1 MGRLLQVSDFV
12 FGRTLRVLAKGLEAL
27 TPKNSTVITRWLRPA
42 EIQPGDEVCI
52 FVAYA
57 PGSHVPEH
65 SLFHA
70 RAWANAGFRVVVAVN
85 TNHFDQDP
93 DTSSLDFA
101 SGVLVRE
108 NRGYDFGAWASALS
122 ELPTLKSASILAI
135 ANDSMY
141 GPLNSFITMVDRARS
156 LDADVI
162 GATESTQVLHHFQSF
177 LIFFK
182 PAALRSSAFWKFWR
196 GIRAGGRIIAV
207 LRYELGLMR
216 TMQRAGLRCAAL
228 FPCAD
233 TRNPTLA
240 RWKELVDQGFPY
252 VKIALL
258 RDNYYNVD
266 LTGWEDVMRA
276 HGYDPSLAL
285 QKSG

>member
-12 FGRTLRVLAKGLEAL
+12 FGRTLRVLAKGLETF
-27 TPKNSTVITRWLRPA
+27 TPKNTTVAVRWLRPA
-42 EIQPGDEVCI
+42 EILPGDEVCI

-57 PGSHVPEH
+57 PGSNIPEH

-70 RAWANAGFRVVVAVN
+70 RAWADAGFRVVVVVN
-85 TNHFDQDP
+85 TNHFAEDP
-93 DTSSLDFA
+93 NASVLSFA
-101 SGVLVRE
+101 AGVLVRE
-108 NRGYDFGAWASALS
+108 NRGYDFGAWASALCK
-122 ELPTLKSASILAI
+122 LPILKSASIVAI

-141 GPLNSFITMVDRARS
+141 GPLNSFKAMIDRARS
-156 LDADVI
+156 MDADVI

-182 PAALRSSAFWKFWR
+182 RPALRSDIFWKFWR
-196 GIRAGGRIIAV
+196 SIRAGGRIIAV

-216 TMQRAGLRCAAL
+216 TMRRAGLRCAAL
-228 FPCAD
+228 FPCGD
-233 TRNPTLA
+233 RRNPTLA
-240 RWKELVDQGFPY
+240 RWKELVDEGFPY

-266 LTGWEDVMRA
+266 LTGWENIMRTR
-276 HGYDPSLAL
+276 GYDPSLPL
-285 QKSG
+285 RHLG